1 MDSHLQHEMELC
13 GDIVPRLF
21 EEDVWEDIERLDVE
35 DTILVLRQ
43 AKDVIRKGLF
53 DEFYNEATS
62 RKDVF
67 EAATAKLL

>member
-1 MDSHLQHEMELC
+1 MDDNLQHEKELC

-43 AKDVIRKGLF
+43 AQDVIRKGLF
-53 DEFYNEATS
+53 DEFYNETTS

-67 EAATAKLL
+67 